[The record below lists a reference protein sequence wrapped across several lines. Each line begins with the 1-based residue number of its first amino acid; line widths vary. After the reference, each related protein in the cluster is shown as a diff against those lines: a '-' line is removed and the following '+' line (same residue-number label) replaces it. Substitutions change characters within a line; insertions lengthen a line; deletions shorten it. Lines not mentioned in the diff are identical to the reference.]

1 MKKIMMVAIALIAS
15 TSFTSCSNPQDK
27 LMSKVETMVQEQLIP
42 NLKDPKSFEKKEIKL
57 DTVTTK
63 MYLNNLVEL
72 NNMDIDHNIRIADIW
87 VGTDNSQVKE
97 NLDKNIPLKEKNDSL
112 LNLLKVT
119 SDTSIARINIKYSYR
134 AKNGF
139 GALDIHTANLTYVP
153 SEDKLSL
160 WKD

>member
-1 MKKIMMVAIALIAS
+1 MKKILVVAIALIAS
-15 TSFTSCSNPQDK
+15 TSFTSCSNSEDK
-27 LMSKVETMVQEQLIP
+27 LISKVETMVQEQLVP

-63 MYLNNLVEL
+63 MYLNNLIDF
-72 NNMDIDHNIRIADIW
+72 NTKMIDHKNDMANIWI
-87 VGTDNSQVKE
+87 GTDNSQAKVYIDE
-97 NLDKNIPLKEKNDSL
+97 IAPLKKENDSL
-112 LNLLKVT
+112 YNVLKIT